1 MFAVV
6 DIAGKQFRVV
16 PNDKILIPSLG
27 GKVGSSV
34 KFDRVLLLGEDKQI
48 SVGNPIVAGARV
60 EATILEHVK
69 DGKVVVFKKKKRKGY
84 RVKRGHRQ
92 GYTQIQITKLGK

>member
-34 KFDRVLLLGEDKQI
+34 KFDRVLLF
-48 SVGNPIVAGARV
+48 S
-60 EATILEHVK
+60 
-69 DGKVVVFKKKKRKGY
+69 
-84 RVKRGHRQ
+84 
-92 GYTQIQITKLGK
+92 